1 MSVITRV
8 LTVVASVMLLSFVA
22 VPAHAQSTPVQ
33 VVNAKDAIQVNFG
46 VSLSVGQG
54 FGFSNTF
61 MVPTGKR
68 LVIEYVSG
76 FARMAELQQP
86 AEVAFTTTLNGIV
99 GAYSLLLSQQSSGG
113 QTFHTFVGNQK
124 VQVYADPETLV
135 QFSFLRSSSTDAA
148 LFLATVS
155 GYLVDFP

>member
-1 MSVITRV
+1 MSVIARV
-8 LTVVASVMLLSFVA
+8 LTLVASVMLLPFVA

-33 VVNAKDAIQVNFG
+33 VVNAKDAIQVNLG
-46 VSLSVGQG
+46 VSLIEGQA
-54 FGFSNTF
+54 FGSTNTF

-76 FARMAELQQP
+76 FARMLELQQP
-86 AEVAFTTTLNGIV
+86 AEVSFSTTLNGTL
-99 GAYSLLLSQQSSGG
+99 GFYYFLLSQQSSGG

-124 VQVYADPETLV
+124 VQVYADPETSV
-135 QFSFLRSSSTDAA
+135 QFQFLRSSSSGGAF
-148 LFLATVS
+148 FLATFS